1 MPGSRTTVGPPS
13 TSSLTH
19 AWPSRVSCM
28 TSPSGQG
35 LSAKLYSVAVEFLL
49 VPTSEIDLT
58 AQQLRF
64 AVGQLV
70 RRVRAETAAGGG
82 LPVPQAAVLGWL
94 DRVGPM
100 STSELAAAQ
109 SVRHQSTA
117 RVVGQLVDLQMVRL
131 SPHPDDGRKVLVSL
145 ASRGRR

>member
-1 MPGSRTTVGPPS
+1 M
-13 TSSLTH
+13 SS
-19 AWPSRVSCM
+19 
-28 TSPSGQG
+28 
-35 LSAKLYSVAVEFLL
+35 SVDE
-49 VPTSEIDLT
+49 T
-58 AQQLRF
+58 ARQLRL

-100 STSELAAAQ
+100 TTSELAAAQ

-117 RVVGQLVDLQMVRL
+117 RVVGQLVDLRLVRL

-145 ASRGRR
+145 TSQGRRALHRQREERAGWLADAIADKLSPAEQQVLAKATPLLLRLTEY

>member
-1 MPGSRTTVGPPS
+1 M
-13 TSSLTH
+13 
-19 AWPSRVSCM
+19 
-28 TSPSGQG
+28 
-35 LSAKLYSVAVEFLL
+35 
-49 VPTSEIDLT
+49 PTSEVDAT
-58 AQQLRF
+58 AQQLRL

-70 RRVRAETAAGGG
+70 RRVRAETAAAGG

-94 DRVGPM
+94 DREGPM

-117 RVVGQLVDLQMVRL
+117 RVVGQLVDLHMVTL

-145 ASRGRR
+145 TSRGRRALDRQRAERVGWLADAITDKLSPAEQQVLAKATPLLLRLTEY